1 MTTFSLVTTILA
13 LVIFAGFVTL
23 SVVKFG
29 WQKSYSAFAPKWTE
43 AVPIDNH
50 TRLWSIVT
58 FVVAL
63 LLAFG
68 MIEQGEGH
76 PWQALGFFAPLYLMV
91 VSYTPEYQDQ
101 PGDDDKMRAKRKRQ
115 RIIHYIGTILCAA
128 VSAVWLFL
136 AGPRGIFFFS
146 LMAAL
151 VAGIVTRSI
160 NSSLIFWAEMAMFGA
175 VFAARLIGGLAL

>member
-13 LVIFAGFVTL
+13 LVIFVGFVAI
-23 SVVKFG
+23 SVHKFG
-29 WQKSYSAFAPKWTE
+29 WLRSYSAYAAKWTE
-43 AVPIDNH
+43 AVPINRH
-50 TRLWSIVT
+50 THLWSIVT
-58 FVVAL
+58 VIVAL

-76 PWQALGFFAPLYLMV
+76 PWQVLGFFAPLYLMV
-91 VSYTPEYQDQ
+91 VSFTPEYQDQ

-128 VSAVWLFL
+128 VSAVWIYL
-136 AGPRGIFFFS
+136 AGPRGIIFFS
-146 LMAAL
+146 LMAAW

-175 VFAARLIGGLAL
+175 VFTARLIGGLAL